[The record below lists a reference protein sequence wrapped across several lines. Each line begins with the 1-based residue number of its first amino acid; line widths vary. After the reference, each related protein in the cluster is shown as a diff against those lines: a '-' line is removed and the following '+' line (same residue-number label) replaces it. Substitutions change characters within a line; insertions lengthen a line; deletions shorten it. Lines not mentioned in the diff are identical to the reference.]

1 MQRRDGRSDGRQQVG
16 NGRCQKGAGGEFQR
30 DKGTSGNYREQ
41 DKSGTGSSRDVHGSS
56 QVYGDKLAGSS
67 STSSQPIVKSPLNSA
82 RAEAP
87 NPDVLQTQKMI
98 DVNIEEWTRL
108 KNLETMWKQTQ
119 IETKEK
125 IDKLLAENSDLYN
138 SIELSIREGWT
149 TMPDK
154 SKQEIY
160 TPSKFIEEAKKCLKK
175 NPLNLME
182 CSEKTYQGFASAVA
196 LFLKDIEV
204 IEFGGSK
211 FVGINLRSHS
221 AIISMGFFLA
231 DMASNFFDEF
241 ELARAAGCAQDCYNY
256 FQYGYLTHK
265 LIEEGIEEIEIYIKK
280 LNMLDNYKRFI
291 AANLATYVKEGKY
304 EETQRILY
312 FNKKKVK
319 DFICGVEYSFDLEL
333 DDKKAEDLENSVL
346 K

>member
-30 DKGTSGNYREQ
+30 DKGSSGDYCDQ

-56 QVYGDKLAGSS
+56 QIYGEKPAGSS
-67 STSSQPIVKSPLNSA
+67 STSSQPTVKSSLNSA

-154 SKQEIY
+154 EIY
-160 TPSKFIEEAKKCLKK
+160 TPSKFIEEAKLCLKN
-175 NPLNLME
+175 NPQNLME

-204 IEFGGSK
+204 IELGGSK
-211 FVGINLRSHS
+211 FVGINLRSYS

-231 DMASNFFDEF
+231 GMASNFFDEF
-241 ELARAAGCAQDCYNY
+241 ELARAAGCA
-256 FQYGYLTHK
+256 
-265 LIEEGIEEIEIYIKK
+265 EEFVHIY
-280 LNMLDNYKRFI
+280 
-291 AANLATYVKEGKY
+291 KY
-304 EETQRILY
+304 H
-312 FNKKKVK
+312 
-319 DFICGVEYSFDLEL
+319 
-333 DDKKAEDLENSVL
+333 
-346 K
+346 